1 MNTIHLVLI
10 WVERHIDLTIAR
22 QCVLALALA
31 CATQSLIGCANAPLR
46 NYGRSD
52 ASHASSPAS
61 AEAEHGE
68 RRAEP
73 APAEA
78 PADADADAPLRE
90 RSATSLLAVPGFET
104 AVVVTP
110 GGDGAAPLLVATHGA
125 GGDPEWECERWAR
138 VAKGRWFLLCPR
150 GTALRRGE
158 GSYYY
163 ADHLKLERE
172 VMAAVGAAR
181 STYGAR
187 IAKEHGVY
195 LGYSQ
200 GATMGALMV
209 VEHGTL
215 FPHLVLI
222 EGGSG
227 DWTRQRAAR
236 FRETG
241 GQSVYIGCGTPSCAR
256 GAARSATALE
266 RAGLHT
272 KTEHAEGGGH
282 TELGPVGDLAEKWV
296 ETLAVE
302 R

>member
-1 MNTIHLVLI
+1 MNTLHLILI
-10 WVERHIDLTIAR
+10 WVERQWDLTSAR
-22 QCVLALALA
+22 ACVLALA
-31 CATQSLIGCANAPLR
+31 CVTHSLVGCANAPLR
-46 NYGRSD
+46 DYGHSD
-52 ASHASSPAS
+52 APRVSSPS
-61 AEAEHGE
+61 DRPDE
-68 RRAEP
+68 RGAEP
-73 APAEA
+73 APVESRPDA
-78 PADADADAPLRE
+78 PARE
-90 RSATSLLAVPGFET
+90 PSTTSVLAVPGFEN

-110 GGDGAAPLLVATHGA
+110 GGDGTAPLLVATHGA

-172 VMAAVGAAR
+172 VMAAVSAAR

-209 VEHGTL
+209 VEHGAL

-227 DWTRQRAAR
+227 DWTQKRAAR

-256 GAARSATALE
+256 NAARSVTALE
-266 RAGLHT
+266 RAGLRT
-272 KTEHAEGGGH
+272 KSEHAEGGGH